1 MLANIY
7 HRSVDGISCLF
18 RFIFLNLVL
27 IYSTCGMASAADSP
41 LGIISGLGMIKEN
54 YSDLV
59 DQLDPGFVR
68 FTIQSPAQDE
78 LFEQYM
84 QRSSGRRQMVVTVID
99 FHGDNAAYL
108 KFIQNKA
115 RKWGKNIRFW
125 MLGNELDL
133 DPRLHADE
141 VAMDKYV
148 DDLTQFHKTLT
159 SAFPGSRIA
168 ISFSAQAAVNGR
180 YKTILSRLANDVPN
194 TISIIDLHYHKP
206 WRQGENISRH
216 IQPFREFARTLPAF
230 NNAVISIT
238 ENSTWSD
245 KPAMVKRLM
254 KSFPAQTEY
263 EQGVYCAESFY
274 TAFASGIDTVS
285 CGIARDRS
293 QIRGDTAAHPF
304 TLNGH
309 MYNPARTYT
318 FTPTGPAKT
327 SAYTF
332 RLISWLNEG
341 SHSRNVSALTTNTR
355 AVTAYAIKDGKR
367 PHVVV
372 WLSRARIAA
381 GEGSARVRFKPPFP
395 GDLVVVDLV
404 NADKPAWPID
414 DPATAYS
421 FRQVQRDRSGNITL
435 DLKNHSPVALLPVVS
450 H

>member
-1 MLANIY
+1 MSQA
-7 HRSVDGISCLF
+7 ISRGTIRGVHFLF
-18 RFIFLNLVL
+18 RLASL
-27 IYSTCGMASAADSP
+27 ILYSMYFTSSSALAADSP
-41 LGIISGLGMIKEN
+41 IGMVSGLGMIREN

-68 FTIQSPAQDE
+68 FTIQGPAQDD
-78 LFEQYM
+78 LFERYM

-99 FHGDNAAYL
+99 FHRDNAAYI

-125 MLGNELDL
+125 MLGNELDI
-133 DPRLHADE
+133 DPRLHTNKE
-141 VAMDKYV
+141 AMDQYV
-148 DDLTQFHKTLT
+148 NDLVQFHKALT
-159 SAFPGSRIA
+159 SAFLDSRIA
-168 ISFSAQAAVNGR
+168 ISFSAQAAVNER
-180 YKTILSRLANDVPN
+180 YKAILSRLANDAPN
-194 TISIIDLHYHKP
+194 TISIVDFHYHKA
-206 WRQGENISRH
+206 WRQGENIGEH
-216 IQPFREFARTLPAF
+216 IRLFQEFIKTLPAF
-230 NNAVISIT
+230 NNAAFTVT

-254 KSFPAQTEY
+254 KSFPPQTEF

-274 TAFASGIDTVS
+274 TAFAAGIDTIS

-318 FTPTGPAKT
+318 FTPSGPAKT

-332 RLISWLNEG
+332 RLLSWLNEG
-341 SHSRNVSALTTNTR
+341 SRSSSVSALTLNAR
-355 AVTAYAIKDGKR
+355 GVTAYTINDGKR

-381 GEGSARVRFKPPFP
+381 GEGSATVRFKPPFP
-395 GDLVVVDLV
+395 GDLVEVDLV
-404 NADKPAWPID
+404 SADKPAWPID
-414 DPATAYS
+414 DPATVFS
-421 FRQVQRDRSGNITL
+421 FRPVQRDSSGNIAL
-435 DLKNHSPVALLPVVS
+435 HLKNHSPVAILPAVS
-450 H
+450 R